1 MSSQLHTVENPRKWR
16 FTWEAQSHIPT
27 LRLLLFDSYTN
38 PSLQCQNL
46 KVHLNL
52 QESVLSVAWFQDL
65 DMSIRV
71 PMPPVLVDAESPL
84 SFRAFEDHIEVKL
97 VLLLP
102 VDHPI
107 ILNFDNV
114 LDFSQ
119 ERGNSHSK
127 ASKPLSMDSGALIFF
142 FFFFRNL
149 LHLLLILPA
158 FSLILSKNFW

>member
-1 MSSQLHTVENPRKWR
+1 
-16 FTWEAQSHIPT
+16 
-27 LRLLLFDSYTN
+27 
-38 PSLQCQNL
+38 
-46 KVHLNL
+46 
-52 QESVLSVAWFQDL
+52 
-65 DMSIRV
+65 
-71 PMPPVLVDAESPL
+71 MPPVLVDAESPL

-142 FFFFRNL
+142 FFFLEICSIF
-149 LHLLLILPA
+149 
-158 FSLILSKNFW
+158 F